1 MSKESSSLLSK
12 IKSKYILQDILSLA
26 YDKIKSALKLIKYN
40 KSLLNRLDINIKIIQ
55 NLQNYKNDPEI
66 NKRLEKRKKI
76 YNFSLEIYNIYLEF
90 CEIIFLLT
98 YIISFFKNGKLDDA
112 ILKKGYNK
120 RKKQFVIL
128 IDKYF
133 IIPYFYF
140 LFYLNLYILY
150 FLFSKNVL

>member
-55 NLQNYKNDPEI
+55 NLQNHKNEPEI

-98 YIISFFKNGKLDDA
+98 YII
-112 ILKKGYNK
+112 
-120 RKKQFVIL
+120 
-128 IDKYF
+128 
-133 IIPYFYF
+133 
-140 LFYLNLYILY
+140 
-150 FLFSKNVL
+150 

>member
-55 NLQNYKNDPEI
+55 NLQNYKNEPEI

-76 YNFSLEIYNIYLEF
+76 YTFSLEIYNIYLEF

-98 YIISFFKNGKLDDA
+98 YIISFFKIGKLDDA

-120 RKKQFVIL
+120 RKKTIC
-128 IDKYF
+128 YF
-133 IIPYFYF
+133 
-140 LFYLNLYILY
+140 N
-150 FLFSKNVL
+150 